1 MLDAARHDA
10 QKVKVR
16 LLQERRSADLSTERT
31 LSVTGNACD
40 GLLASNFGRC
50 STLILLWRIAHKMGS
65 LPSFQTKSSRLCK
78 RQHFLVRK
86 HSNTDCDTCNWPSP
100 LAMAIRAFCLRW
112 PCWQCW
118 HKGRVQHQCLMK
130 CRCNGINMK
139 CMKHL
144 GLQANAAEQEP
155 EDGSDLHAKIWH
167 SRHLPSRIN
176 VS

>member
-1 MLDAARHDA
+1 MMIS

-16 LLQERRSADLSTERT
+16 LLQERRSADLSAERT
-31 LSVTGNACD
+31 QMSVVTGNACED

-50 STLILLWRIAHKMGS
+50 STLILLRCIAHKMGS
-65 LPSFQTKSSRLCK
+65 LPSFQTKSSRFCK
-78 RQHFLVRK
+78 RQRFLVRK

-100 LAMAIRAFCLRW
+100 LAMAIRAFCLRC
-112 PCWQCW
+112 PCGQCW
-118 HKGRVQHQCLMK
+118 HEGCVQHQCLMK
-130 CRCNGINMK
+130 CRCSGINMK